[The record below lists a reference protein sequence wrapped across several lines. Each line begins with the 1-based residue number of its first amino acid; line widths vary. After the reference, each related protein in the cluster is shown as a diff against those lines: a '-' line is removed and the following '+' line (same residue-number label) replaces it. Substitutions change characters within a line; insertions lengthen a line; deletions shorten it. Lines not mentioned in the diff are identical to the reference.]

1 VLDAERQLAQARQQ
15 DAQGTTQVSTDLVA
29 FYKTLGGGWQDT
41 ATAAVAPRAP

>member
-29 FYKTLGGGWQDT
+29 LFKTLGGGWQHT
-41 ATAAVAPRAP
+41 ATAAVAPRAR